1 MMRTL
6 LALSLA
12 GGILATAAGC
22 HRQTS
27 DPAAADA
34 GAWVGR
40 ENITVTTEHAL
51 QVGPAISGTLAAE
64 RSATMR
70 AEVGGAIVALN
81 VDAGQSVARGA
92 VLARIDDAG
101 LRDAYESAKAA
112 VTTSEMNAQLARK
125 NAERA
130 QALTAAGATAE
141 RDLEVAQWTATSAES
156 QLADAKARL
165 SSAEKQL
172 DKTVV
177 RAPFNGV
184 VSERPAN
191 LGDVLQSGNPILTV
205 IDPTTLKFDGAIP
218 AEDREGVKVGTP
230 VSFTVSGT
238 SAPITGHVSRMNP
251 ALDPATRQ
259 VRVTVAVPNEG
270 GRLLA
275 GLFAEGRVATSTRS
289 SVVVPNE
296 AVDRKG
302 IRPFVVRI
310 KDGRVDRVEVEL
322 GVIDEAQEQTEVL
335 QGLAAGDTLLLG
347 GARGLPPGTLV
358 RVGSPAELNRDSAGD
373 QVKAN

>member
-1 MMRTL
+1 MMRTF

-12 GGILATAAGC
+12 GGILATAPGC

-34 GAWVGR
+34 AAWVGR
-40 ENITVTTEHAL
+40 ENITVTTEREL

-125 NAERA
+125 NADRA

-238 SAPITGHVSRMNP
+238 SVPITGHVSRMNP

-259 VRVTVAVPNEG
+259 VRVTVAVPNQG

-289 SVVVPNE
+289 SVVVPSD

-302 IRPFVVRI
+302 LRPYVVRI
-310 KDGRVDRVEVEL
+310 KDGRVERVEVEL

-347 GARGLPPGTLV
+347 GARGLPAGTLV

-373 QVKAN
+373 RVKSN